1 MKSRV
6 HLGRALFYCLHCI
19 NRTCVSSHFNNFLSP
34 PSPLSST
41 LICCMAIRLSLTR
54 RSPCGRPWLMNTA
67 LRFSMFGRQI
77 SSLMVA

>member
-34 PSPLSST
+34 EFRALY
-41 LICCMAIRLSLTR
+41 
-54 RSPCGRPWLMNTA
+54 GRTHVELMNTRA
-67 LRFSMFGRQI
+67 AYPPSFLHKC
-77 SSLMVA
+77 